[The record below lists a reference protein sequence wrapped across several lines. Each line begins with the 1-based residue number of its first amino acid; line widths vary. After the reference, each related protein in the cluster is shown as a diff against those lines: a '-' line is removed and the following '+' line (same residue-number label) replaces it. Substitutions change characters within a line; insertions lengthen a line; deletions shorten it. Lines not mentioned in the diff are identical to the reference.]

1 MRVVWVLFN
10 LVLSVGI
17 FSLPILAIGWMDRD
31 KNVNGKLLKMW
42 AQCVIW
48 SIGIQYDVKGL
59 ENLELDKKYIFMS
72 NHQSALDILLGVAC
86 IPYKIIFLAKK
97 ELFKIPVFGWAMQAA
112 GMIKI
117 DRQNPERARKSVDEA
132 VNILIHSS
140 FSTLI
145 YPEGTRSETGDLLPF
160 KKGGFILAIRS
171 QLPIVPITIIG
182 TGDVLPKRSFTFNNG
197 KIKVIIGKP
206 IATQNLTVDNKEE
219 LIESCRDAINKNLV
233 CNSDSG
239 QIEYELSS
247 I

>member
-1 MRVVWVLFN
+1 MRTIWVLLN
-10 LVLSVGI
+10 LVLSIWIVCI
-17 FSLPILAIGWMDRD
+17 PILAIGWLDRD
-31 KNVNGKLLKMW
+31 KNIIGKLSKMW
-42 AQCVIW
+42 AQWVIW
-48 SIGIQYDVKGL
+48 STGIRYDISGL
-59 ENLELDKKYIFMS
+59 ENLKPDKKYNFMS
-72 NHQSALDILLGVAC
+72 NHQSALDIVLGVAC
-86 IPYKIIFLAKK
+86 IPCKIVFLAKK
-97 ELFKIPVFGWAMQAA
+97 ELFKIPIFGWAMQAA

-117 DRQNPERARKSVDEA
+117 DRQNSERARKSVDEA
-132 VNILIHSS
+132 VNVLIHSS

-182 TGDVLPKRSFTFNNG
+182 TGDVLPKRSFTFNKG
-197 KIKVIIGKP
+197 QIKVIIGKP
-206 IATQNLTVDNKEE
+206 ISTQNLAVNNKEE
-219 LIESCRDAINKNLV
+219 LIESCRNTINKNLV

>member
-1 MRVVWVLFN
+1 MRVIWVLLN
-10 LVLSVGI
+10 LVLSVLI
-17 FSLPILAIGWMDRD
+17 VCIPILAIGWLDRD
-31 KNVNGKLLKMW
+31 KNITGKLSKMW
-42 AQCVIW
+42 AQWVIW
-48 SIGIQYDVKGL
+48 STGIRYDVYGL
-59 ENLELDKKYIFMS
+59 ENLESDKKYIFMS

-86 IPYKIIFLAKK
+86 IPYKIVFLAKK
-97 ELFKIPVFGWAMQAA
+97 ELFKIPIFGWAMQAA

-117 DRQNPERARKSVDEA
+117 DRQNSERARKSVDEA
-132 VNILIHSS
+132 VNILINSS

-182 TGDVLPKRSFTFNNG
+182 AGNVLPKRSFTFNKG
-197 KIKVIIGKP
+197 QIKVIIDKP
-206 IATQNLTVDNKEE
+206 ISTQNLAADNKEE
-219 LIESCRDAINKNLV
+219 LIASCRNTINKNLV

>member
-1 MRVVWVLFN
+1 MRVIWVLLNLVFSVWV
-10 LVLSVGI
+10 I
-17 FSLPILAIGWMDRD
+17 CIPILAIGWLDRD
-31 KNVNGKLLKMW
+31 KNITGKLSKIW
-42 AQCVIW
+42 AQWVIW
-48 SIGIQYDVKGL
+48 STGIHYDVCGL
-59 ENLELDKKYIFMS
+59 ENLESDKKYIFMS

-86 IPYKIIFLAKK
+86 IPYKIVFLAKK
-97 ELFKIPVFGWAMQAA
+97 ELFKIPIFGWAMQAA

-117 DRQNPERARKSVDEA
+117 DRQNSERARKSVDEA

-182 TGDVLPKRSFTFNNG
+182 AGNVLPKRSFTFNKG
-197 KIKVIIGKP
+197 QIKVIIGKP
-206 IATQNLTVDNKEE
+206 ILTQNLEENNKEE
-219 LIESCRDAINKNLV
+219 LMESCRDAINKNLV
-233 CNSDSG
+233 CNSDSE

>member
-1 MRVVWVLFN
+1 MRTIWVLLN
-10 LVLSVGI
+10 LVLSVWI
-17 FSLPILAIGWMDRD
+17 VCIPIIAIGWLDRD
-31 KNVNGKLLKMW
+31 KNITGKLSKMW
-42 AQCVIW
+42 AKWVIW
-48 SIGIQYDVKGL
+48 STGIRYDVCGL
-59 ENLELDKKYIFMS
+59 ENLEPDKKYIFMS

-86 IPYKIIFLAKK
+86 IPYKIVFLAKK

-132 VNILIHSS
+132 VNILIRSS

-182 TGDVLPKRSFTFNNG
+182 AGDVLPRGSFTFNEG

-206 IATQNLTVDNKEE
+206 ISTQNLTINNKEE